1 MKLIK
6 ILLEADQSKEDFKPY
21 IVKDP
26 NNPNF
31 LQVIIKYPEGSG
43 TLTAL
48 GQRTMSGQDRDSGAQ
63 KAMKIGQ
70 AVASELESKYN
81 LEDIDVT
88 DQGNGKVVVFAVSD
102 DFAKVDEL
110 NAKQL
115 FTAAGIG
122 LATLAAPNMGKA
134 QQKEPTPISQTTQQK
149 DTTMTGF
156 GIGKSS
162 EHRIAKQMA
171 RMKATADLMQ
181 KMKVQTLKGGIE
193 IKSEK
198 TFQTSN
204 GYEVEMTV
212 AVSQ

>member
-1 MKLIK
+1 MEGAGFSPALPR
-6 ILLEADQSKEDFKPY
+6 LAD
-21 IVKDP
+21 
-26 NNPNF
+26 NPTT
-31 LQVIIKYPEGSG
+31 VGSG
-43 TLTAL
+43 FLSKWVAL
-48 GQRTMSGQDRDSGAQ
+48 DVCR
-63 KAMKIGQ
+63 
-70 AVASELESKYN
+70 AVL
-81 LEDIDVT
+81 
-88 DQGNGKVVVFAVSD
+88 G
-102 DFAKVDEL
+102 
-110 NAKQL
+110 
-115 FTAAGIG
+115 
-122 LATLAAPNMGKA
+122 
-134 QQKEPTPISQTTQQK
+134 QQKEPIPISQTTQQK

-171 RMKATADLMQ
+171 RMRATADLMQ